1 MAGDGLEPE
10 SEPKLWTKKGR
21 YTNSRPNDITPN
33 DISPN
38 TTLSERNNPECNIIP
53 NDITPN
59 AT

>member
-21 YTNSRPNDITPN
+21 YTNSRPNDI
-33 DISPN
+33 SPN
-38 TTLSERNNPECNIIP
+38 TTFAERHNPECNIIP

-59 AT
+59 VT

>member
-1 MAGDGLEPE
+1 MD
-10 SEPKLWTKKGR
+10 KGG

-38 TTLSERNNPECNIIP
+38 TTLSERHNPECNIIP